1 MKAEEVYE
9 LTTKGGA
16 SDFAKVIEICRR
28 MGSYCLIGGLAVNCY
43 AEPHYTLDAD
53 FIVVAARTQDL
64 KRELTAAGF
73 AIEEFPHSLNAQAPV
88 SELRVQ
94 FTTDPRYQAFLRRA
108 EEKVVLGVRA
118 RVARLEDVAQGK
130 LWAYLDPHRRGMKRK
145 KDELDLLRL
154 AQAHPR
160 LRGLYPRELQQQLDA
175 LT

>member
-43 AEPHYTLDAD
+43 AEPHYTLDAV

-73 AIEEFPHSLNAQAPV
+73 AIEEFPHSLECSSAGQ
-88 SELRVQ
+88 
-94 FTTDPRYQAFLRRA
+94 RA
-108 EEKVVLGVRA
+108 A
-118 RVARLEDVAQGK
+118 RSIYDRPALPSVFAS
-130 LWAYLDPHRRGMKRK
+130 RGGESCAWRK
-145 KDELDLLRL
+145 GTSRP
-154 AQAHPR
+154 A
-160 LRGLYPRELQQQLDA
+160 
-175 LT
+175 